1 MVARE
6 RLRRLTRSIR
16 FSAYWMIAP
25 AVLLVV
31 AFTLY
36 PYIYAIWSSIRVTS
50 PLLPPAFAGLKNY
63 EAVITS
69 IYFLRSVKRT
79 LIFTAASV
87 PITVLLGLLTA
98 SLLNRRFI
106 GDIALRALV
115 LLPWAIPISISG
127 VIWRGF
133 FNGGWGAL
141 NALLYMAGIIPK
153 YIGWLTTPNLA
164 TLVVI
169 TVQVWTQFPFATV
182 LILAAMQAIPEEL
195 YEAAAI
201 DGAGLLQ
208 RFFYVTL
215 PSIRAMLAIVIIF
228 EVLMGLTAFDL
239 TYALTG
245 GGPGTATTLISY
257 FTYAESFKMLNFGN
271 GAALA
276 VILAAVS
283 LIMILAI
290 LQLIPKGAL
299 IGGEEG

>member
-1 MVARE
+1 LTVRE
-6 RLRRLTRSIR
+6 GVKRITRSIT

-31 AFTLY
+31 AFTFY
-36 PYIYAIWSSIRVTS
+36 PYIYALWSSIRVVS

-63 EAVITS
+63 RAVITS
-69 IYFLRSVKRT
+69 IYFLRAVKRT

-87 PITVLLGLLTA
+87 PVTVLLGLLTA
-98 SLLNRRFI
+98 SLLNRRFF
-106 GDIALRALV
+106 GDVALKALV

-127 VIWRGF
+127 VVWRGF

-153 YIGWLTTPNLA
+153 YIGWLTTPSLA
-164 TLVVI
+164 MLVVI

-208 RFFYVTL
+208 RFSYVTL
-215 PSIRAMLAIVIIF
+215 PAIRAMLAIVVIF
-228 EVLMGLTAFDL
+228 ETLMGLTTFDL

-257 FTYAESFKMLNFGN
+257 FTWAESFKMLNFGN
-271 GAALA
+271 GSALA
-276 VILAAVS
+276 VILAVVS
-283 LIMILAI
+283 LVMILAI
-290 LQLIPKGAL
+290 LQFIPKGAL
-299 IGGEEG
+299 IGGEER